1 MAVDAIMSHARI
13 GSFVTIDRINSGRM
27 NPDIPLFIMLI
38 RRALTEPCGRLEA
51 ST

>member
-13 GSFVTIDRINSGRM
+13 GSFVTIDRINSGRI
-27 NPDIPLFIMLI
+27 NPDISLFIMLI